1 MRHRASSGWD
11 QRRQGGDGQSGDG
24 HSSETES
31 ELKPENSNIEVAQEE
46 GYVDMTSLETKT
58 QVGLTIMAKVEDHI
72 YVNDGWEEKG
82 TEQGTQC
89 QEDAVLY
96 PGIAGW
102 LGSGANV
109 TSTESSE
116 RTLVTG
122 AEQFQVETRIK
133 VKAEVHKPSKE
144 RESLSEVIDVS
155 TEEEED
161 DLSYR

>member
-31 ELKPENSNIEVAQEE
+31 ELKPENSNIEVEQEE
-46 GYVDMTSLETKT
+46 GYVDMTSGETKT
-58 QVGLTIMAKVEDHI
+58 QVWLTITDKVEDHI
-72 YVNDGWEEKG
+72 YVNDGWDEKG
-82 TEQGTQC
+82 TDQGTQC
-89 QEDAVLY
+89 QEDAVIY
-96 PGIAGW
+96 PGLAGW
-102 LGSGANV
+102 LGSGANA

-116 RTLVTG
+116 ITLANG
-122 AEQFQVETRIK
+122 AEQCQVETRTE
-133 VKAEVHKPSKE
+133 VKAEVHKPPKE
-144 RESLSEVIDVS
+144 RESSSEVIDVS